1 VAKKTDPSITFLNRW
16 GYNVVKLPRAGIEPM
31 DVIGNDGTNQL
42 LGPLSTVWT
51 SDTPVP
57 QPGAPQPS
65 GVVNGQQT
73 EALDLDLGLSVL
85 AGALAAFGA
94 TVPSLHVAYKTA
106 SKVQFSYTGVT
117 STSVN
122 VLEAG
127 NYLAKGKLSTENPAV
142 KNYFLS
148 PKSKLYLITDVLK
161 TTSVTVSATN
171 EHGEEVGLDVPAIQG
186 MVGASVKVS
195 PSSSSNSTITYTGSL
210 PITFGFAALEIQRV
224 DDAWT
229 LRGAK
234 ASGELA
240 FAIGDDEPQ
249 AGGDDS
255 KVLLETDGGQCRV
268 DL

>member
-31 DVIGNDGTNQL
+31 DAIGNDGTNQL
-42 LGPLSTVWT
+42 LGPLSTVWQ
-51 SDTPVP
+51 SEMPVP

-73 EALDLDLGLSVL
+73 EALDLDVGLSVL

-94 TVPSLHVAYKTA
+94 TVPSLHVAYKSA

-117 STSVN
+117 STSIS
-122 VLEAG
+122 VLAAG
-127 NYLAKGKLSTENPAV
+127 NYLTKGTLSTENPAV
-142 KNYFLS
+142 KNYFLG
-148 PKSKLYLITDVLK
+148 PKSRTFLITDVLK

-171 EHGEEVGLDVPAIQG
+171 DRGEQVGLDVPAIQG
-186 MVGASVKVS
+186 MVGVSVKVS
-195 PSSSSNSTITYTGSL
+195 PSSSSNSTITYIGSL
-210 PITFGFAALEIQRV
+210 PISFGFAALEIQRV
-224 DDAWT
+224 GDAWT

-234 ASGELA
+234 PSGELA
-240 FAIGDDEPQ
+240 FAIGDDEPV
-249 AGGDDS
+249 AAEDA
-255 KVLLETDGGQCRV
+255 KVLLDTEGGQCRV